1 MEKSYEANKLRLE
14 ANSDSMKNKSEQISK
29 QNVVSALSNQNINQ
43 LLKGILN
50 RYMKEFS
57 IDVTNVFLNQVRNQ
71 T

>member
-29 QNVVSALSNQNINQ
+29 QNVVSALSNLNINQ

-50 RYMKEFS
+50 QYMKEFS
-57 IDVTNVFLNQVRNQ
+57 IDVTNVFLNQVRNK